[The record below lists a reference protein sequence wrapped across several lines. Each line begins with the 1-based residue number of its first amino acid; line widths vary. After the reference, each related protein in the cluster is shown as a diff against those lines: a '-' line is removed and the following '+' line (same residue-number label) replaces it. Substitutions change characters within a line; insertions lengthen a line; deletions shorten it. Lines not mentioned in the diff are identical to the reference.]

1 MEKCLKIHQLDKKIP
16 EKARESYQNLSKEEQ
31 NENMVK
37 VSQRVKNKEW
47 LSIEKNIIKYEKIKP
62 FDKKT

>member
-1 MEKCLKIHQLDKKIP
+1 MEKCLKIHQLVKKIP

-37 VSQRVKNKEW
+37 VS
-47 LSIEKNIIKYEKIKP
+47 
-62 FDKKT
+62 

>member
-16 EKARESYQNLSKEEQ
+16 EKVRESYQNLSKEEQ

-37 VSQRVKNKEW
+37 VS
-47 LSIEKNIIKYEKIKP
+47 
-62 FDKKT
+62 

>member
-1 MEKCLKIHQLDKKIP
+1 MEKCLKIHHLDKKIP

-37 VSQRVKNKEW
+37 VSQKVKNKEW

-62 FDKKT
+62 LDKKT

>member
-37 VSQRVKNKEW
+37 VS
-47 LSIEKNIIKYEKIKP
+47 
-62 FDKKT
+62 

>member
-1 MEKCLKIHQLDKKIP
+1 MEKCLKIHQLVKKIP

-37 VSQRVKNKEW
+37 VSQKVKNKEW

-62 FDKKT
+62 LDKKT

>member
-62 FDKKT
+62 LDKKT